1 MKKGIILAITIIGWV
16 TLSIRLYLRIT
27 EYNFSAVE
35 STIQFFSYFTIL
47 TNLFVTIYC
56 TNQLLKPNE
65 KNTSILNKPETLTA
79 LMVFILIVG
88 LVYHIAL
95 KPIWNPEGM
104 QMILSEI
111 CHTFIPLGAFILW
124 IISDNKKTIEL
135 KRLLKWLLYPI
146 IYIVFVLIRGNYANF
161 YPYPFLDVQT
171 LGIGKVLVNSLFL
184 LIVMII
190 FLILFYFIGKKLPN
204 KTVVNKE

>member
-1 MKKGIILAITIIGWV
+1 MKKGIILAITIIGWI

-135 KRLLKWLLYPI
+135 KMLLKWLLYPI

>member
-1 MKKGIILAITIIGWV
+1 MKKGIILAITILGWV
-16 TLSIRLYLRIT
+16 TLSVRLYLRIT
-27 EYNFSAVE
+27 EYDFSAFE

-56 TNQLLKPNE
+56 TNQLLKPKE

-88 LVYHIAL
+88 LVYHVVL
-95 KPIWNPEGM
+95 KPIWNPEGI

-111 CHTFIPLGAFILW
+111 CHTIIPLGTLVLW

-146 IYIVFVLIRGNYANF
+146 IYIVFVLIRGNFSNF

-171 LGIGKVLVNSLFL
+171 LGIAKVLTNSLFL
-184 LIVMII
+184 LIIMLI
-190 FLILFYFIGKKLPN
+190 FLVLFYFIGKKLSKIN
-204 KTVVNKE
+204 VAKN

>member
-1 MKKGIILAITIIGWV
+1 MKKGIILAITIIGWI
-16 TLSIRLYLRIT
+16 TLSVRLYLRIT
-27 EYNFSAVE
+27 EYDFSAFE

-56 TNQLLKPNE
+56 TNQLLRPNE

-79 LMVFILIVG
+79 LMVFIMIVG
-88 LVYHIAL
+88 LVYHVAL
-95 KPIWNPEGM
+95 KPIWNPEGI

-111 CHTFIPLGAFILW
+111 CHTFIPLCTFILW

-146 IYIVFVLIRGNYANF
+146 VYIFFVLIRGSFSNF

-171 LGIGKVLVNSLFL
+171 LGIGKVLTNSLFL
-184 LIVMII
+184 LVVMAV
-190 FLILFYFIGKKLPN
+190 FLVLFHFIGKKLSK
-204 KTVVNKE
+204 KTVANNV

>member
-1 MKKGIILAITIIGWV
+1 MRKGIILGIAIVGWI

-27 EYNFSAVE
+27 EYDFSAFE

-79 LMVFILIVG
+79 LLVFILIVG
-88 LVYHIAL
+88 LVYHVAL
-95 KPIWNPEGM
+95 KPIWNPEGI

-111 CHTFIPLGAFILW
+111 CHTFIPLGTFILW
-124 IISDNKKTIEL
+124 FISDNKKTIEL

-146 IYIVFVLIRGNYANF
+146 LYIVFVLIRGSFSTF

-171 LGIGKVLVNSLFL
+171 LGIGKVLTNSLFL
-184 LIVMII
+184 LIVMAI
-190 FLILFYFIGKKLPN
+190 FLMLFYFIGKKIFK
-204 KTVVNKE
+204 KTITNNV

>member
-1 MKKGIILAITIIGWV
+1 MKKGIILAITIIGWI